1 MSWARAFNGH
11 LADHDNVPAVDDIAT
26 GIVDSVGILVAAAQ
40 ESPRGERP
48 SVLTQMT
55 SHTQK
60 RSHARH

>member
-11 LADHDNVPAVDDIAT
+11 LADHDTVPAVDDIAT